1 MAETMLHT
9 PILEDAPATGV
20 PASRPTKRK
29 RPTKLDLKR
38 RQTETV
44 DTRAIPAPSEYTIP
58 VPVPNSDV
66 EVKFVVRTCTRSSD
80 GIEIHLSVGSD
91 KKNKGVADYATWLAA
106 ASLLDVVGEAR
117 ENILR
122 GLKPALKRQRRIH
135 LPQEPP
141 IPNATTTTGAPP
153 TPSSPPPS
161 HRTLRE
167 AVDRLIF

>member
-20 PASRPTKRK
+20 PVSRPTKRK

-58 VPVPNSDV
+58 VPVANSDV
-66 EVKFVVRTCTRSSD
+66 EAKFVVRACTRSSD
-80 GIEIHLSVGSD
+80 GIEIHLSVGGD

-122 GLKPALKRQRRIH
+122 GLKPAPKRQRRH
-135 LPQEPP
+135 PQEQP
-141 IPNATTTTGAPP
+141 IPNATTTGAPPP
-153 TPSSPPPS
+153 TPSSPPSP
-161 HRTLRE
+161 RTLQE
-167 AVDRLIF
+167 AVDRLLF

>member
-9 PILEDAPATGV
+9 PILEDAPATDV

-66 EVKFVVRTCTRSSD
+66 EVKFVVRTCTKSSD
-80 GIEIHLSVGSD
+80 GIEIHLSVGGD

-122 GLKPALKRQRRIH
+122 GLKPAPKRQRRH
-135 LPQEPP
+135 PQEQP
-141 IPNATTTTGAPP
+141 IPNATTGAPP
-153 TPSSPPPS
+153 TPSAPPS
-161 HRTLRE
+161 PRTLQE
-167 AVDRLIF
+167 AVDRLLF